1 MKPSFKTTTLIAAI
15 GMTIA
20 AGYVIVEQF
29 IDVILGIDLYVHPIR
44 MQGLWRLHD
53 SIWWASIAIFFWGL
67 FRYPH
72 QLPQR
77 TKQSKVF
84 GIISLIT
91 IALLFVMR
99 LWIISWDDPQW
110 VHYIRF
116 IVRCAANIGWPI
128 VLWWLFV
135 KSDSRQTPNAM
146 RYIAIIT
153 FVISIIAVLFE
164 VCSDTAWWYNLELW
178 VYASFY
184 TMTPFYNA
192 LYVAAASCVLICM
205 YGKEQWT
212 DSVISDNKTFK
223 SLKHTYVAGWVI
235 LGVFAMNA
243 LLLVFVISHH
253 FAPDWLIAILAFFFF
268 VIPVIAGIYLLKTCR
283 LISQVL
289 KSIESQNSN
298 IQQS

>member
-20 AGYVIVEQF
+20 AGYVVVEQF
-29 IDVILGIDLYVHPIR
+29 IDVILGIDLYVHPVR
-44 MQGLWRLHD
+44 MQGFWRLHD
-53 SIWWASIAIFFWGL
+53 CIWWASIAIFFWGL
-67 FRYPH
+67 FRYPNR
-72 QLPQR
+72 LPQR

-116 IVRCAANIGWPI
+116 VVRCSANIGWPI
-128 VLWWLFV
+128 VLWWLFA

-146 RYIAIIT
+146 RYIAIIMA
-153 FVISIIAVLFE
+153 IIGIIALLFDI
-164 VCSDTAWWYNLELW
+164 CTNIAWWYDIHLW
-178 VYASFY
+178 AYATFH

-205 YGKEQWT
+205 YGKEQWI

-223 SLKHTYVAGWVI
+223 PLKHAYIAGWTL
-235 LGVFAMNA
+235 LGTFALNA
-243 LLLVFVISHH
+243 ILLVAVISSHVMQ
-253 FAPDWLIAILAFFFF
+253 DWLIAILVFFFF
-268 VIPVIAGIYLLKTCR
+268 VIPIVAGIYLLKTCR

-289 KSIESQNSN
+289 KSIESKEQKV
-298 IQQS
+298 QQL